1 MSLTKFTGNTNN
13 IQSLPDKPTQSSTEL
28 KILFDKAGVDIK
40 NYLNQILTEELD
52 SKESNL
58 RQLIQQNTSNI
69 SNMLNTVYPIGSIYM
84 SVNNTN
90 PSTIFGGTWVSWGA
104 GKVPVGVNANET
116 EFNSVEK
123 TGGAKTHTLTTQQI
137 PSHTHAFHGN
147 AHNHSLNN
155 HTHSIPPLSGWT
167 DYKDLSGRIWNV
179 AVQSSGSSLDT
190 NGVFGRVDDGG
201 KVGYAEK
208 TKDGGLGYSD
218 TVEINVGHSHVVSTN
233 SSITGQ
239 SSENTGNATQT
250 GYNDNTGGGQAHN
263 NLQPYITCYMWK
275 RTA

>member
-1 MSLTKFTGNTNN
+1 MSLTKFNKSVTNH
-13 IQSLPDKPTQSSTEL
+13 QSLPDKPTLSSAEL
-28 KILFDKAGVDIK
+28 KALWDKAGVDIK
-40 NYLNQILTEELD
+40 DYLNQILTEEID
-52 SKESNL
+52 SKISDFQTEINN
-58 RQLIQQNTSNI
+58 NTSSIN
-69 SNMLNTVYPIGSIYM
+69 NMLNTVYPVGSIYM

-90 PSTIFGGTWVSWGA
+90 PSTIFGGTWVAWGA
-104 GKVPVGVNANET
+104 GKVPVGVNTSET

-123 TGGAKTHTLTTQQI
+123 TGGAKTHTLTTEQI
-137 PSHTHAFHGN
+137 PSHTHTFHGN
-147 AHNHSLNN
+147 AHSHSLNN
-155 HTHSIPPLSGWT
+155 HTHSIPQLSGWT
-167 DYKDLSGRIWNV
+167 DYIDLRGRVWNM
-179 AVQSSGSSLDT
+179 AVQSSGSPVDT

>member
-1 MSLTKFTGNTNN
+1 MSLTKFNESVTNH
-13 IQSLPDKPTQSSTEL
+13 QSLPDKPTQSSTEL

-52 SKESNL
+52 SKISEFQTN
-58 RQLIQQNTSNI
+58 IYNNTLSIN
-69 SNMLNTVYPIGSIYM
+69 NMLNSVYPIGSIYM

-123 TGGAKTHTLTTQQI
+123 TGGAKTHTLTIQQM
-137 PSHTHAFHGN
+137 PSH
-147 AHNHSLNN
+147 AHTIVNHV
-155 HTHSIPPLSGWT
+155 HSIPSLSGT
-167 DYKDLSGRIWNV
+167 ASNITLTGSVWNF
-179 AVQSSGSSLDT
+179 AVQSKNTGVSSSGIFSNNNPSGS
-190 NGVFGRVDDGG
+190 
-201 KVGYAEK
+201 VGYAIE
-208 TKDGGLGYSD
+208 TKESSSPNYAD
-218 TVEINVGHSHVVSTN
+218 TVAINASHNHTITTNAST
-233 SSITGQ
+233 TGQ
-239 SSENTGNATQT
+239 AGSGNTGNT
-250 GYNDNTGGGQAHN
+250 GSGQAHN